1 MRLVALFSGQGV
13 KKLDFS
19 SFFLSEKNLK
29 EFMHPN
35 FCRQMA
41 SVMV

>member
-1 MRLVALFSGQGV
+1 MEQIMRLVALFSGQGV

-29 EFMHPN
+29 EIIDKGS
-35 FCRQMA
+35 
-41 SVMV
+41 SVLGI